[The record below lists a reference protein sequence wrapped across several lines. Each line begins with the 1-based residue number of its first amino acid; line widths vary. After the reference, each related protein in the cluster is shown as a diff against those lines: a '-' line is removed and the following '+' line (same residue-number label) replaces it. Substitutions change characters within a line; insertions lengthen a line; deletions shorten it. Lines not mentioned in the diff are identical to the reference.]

1 MTAGHNA
8 WEAPPEERNERWIR
22 EQVEAVFGRD
32 DAEEWMSR
40 SNSHLDGRSPQ
51 QLLDA
56 GEIDLLHAYIAG
68 LLAGNYM

>member
-1 MTAGHNA
+1 MTARDNA

-22 EQVEAVFGRD
+22 EQVESVLGRERAD
-32 DAEEWMSR
+32 EWMSR
-40 SNSHLDGRSPQ
+40 PNSHLGGRSPQ